1 MVGHTSI
8 FSPIARTFFN
18 LGFATKKINREII
31 HVDQEGTSG
40 TDIFGGRYSEEYL
53 QKLLGQDAIPVFDE
67 MRRSDGQVAML
78 LSVVKNPI
86 KSAHWSI
93 EAVDDSD
100 EERNIAEFAKH
111 VLFDDLSTPDGQKK
125 KKFKELL
132 SEILTCVDF
141 GHSVFEIV
149 HKVVKGHPKFG
160 DYIGYADIGF
170 RHQRTIEE
178 WILRENGSIDWIRQL
193 VQGDLAKE
201 ALIAGQHLM
210 VCSINKEG
218 DNYEGISMLRP
229 CYGAWFRKNL
239 YKKFQAIGIERASL
253 GLLHGKMS
261 EEMFKRADYENQR
274 SAFQTLL
281 NHFSSHESNAI
292 VTAPGLDIDSLKI
305 EHDPQ
310 KVQIAIKAEN
320 VEMSKAFLVTFMEMG
335 IEGGGGSYSLGSDIS
350 DIFLSGIEFIGD
362 MIADKL
368 DDDIIKPI
376 IDMKFGPREAYPK
389 TKHKGINDKAGQE
402 FAGVMKTLGETG
414 VLQVS
419 DRIKKHVHELYN
431 LPDFDP
437 DLEDE
442 QEEGEQ
448 EDDSEEEN
456 TSHEDDEIKQ
466 SSHRKK
472 DKKKLSDDGFDAVY
486 KKISD
491 PLIKTHG
498 GVSLSAFE
506 DNRLDEMIYSAAS
519 DDVLLA
525 ELLPSVFIARNAQKL
540 EEMLRI
546 SIKDRSDR
554 MISKMINIIRKDS
567 KARSAALAVTMPD
580 SNKFKSALRS
590 FTGEVG
596 QKALSK
602 VLREL
607 ETSRD
612 DIKLTEEEFR
622 DLPNKSKKR
631 LTQEIIL
638 TAQFLDSDVEKVVL
652 FSFNGLLDETD
663 SPDVLQQKLI
673 RSRDR
678 FMIGPSIKAVSVNM
692 TSKITNGIRTDVFQ
706 EPEILDN
713 VESFVFTN
721 PSPVS
726 AICQNLT
733 GRVFSKEEFATTP
746 HIPPLHHNCKSFIFA
761 QTVGKRGNKPVSPNE
776 LQIVG
781 TSEEVAKARKSI
793 TL

>member
-1 MVGHTSI
+1 MVGHISI

-18 LGFATKKINREII
+18 LGFATKKINRDAI

-40 TDIFGGRYSEEYL
+40 TDIFGGRFSEEYL

-78 LSVVKNPI
+78 LSVVKSPI
-86 KSAHWSI
+86 KAASWSI
-93 EAVDDSD
+93 EAVDNSD
-100 EERNIAEFAKH
+100 EERNVAEFAQH
-111 VLFDDLSTPDGQKK
+111 VLFDDLATPDGQKK

-201 ALIAGQHLM
+201 ALIAGEHLM

-239 YKKFQAIGIERASL
+239 YKKFQAIGIERASV
-253 GLLHGKMS
+253 GMLHGKMT
-261 EEMFKRADYENQR
+261 EEMFKRDDWENQR
-274 SAFQTLL
+274 KAFQILL
-281 NHFSSHESNAI
+281 NHFSSHESNSI
-292 VTAPGLDIDSLKI
+292 VSAPGLEIDSIKI

-335 IEGGGGSYSLGSDIS
+335 VEGGGGSYSLGSDLS
-350 DIFLSGIEFIGD
+350 DIFLSGIDFIGD

-368 DDDIIKPI
+368 DDTIIKPI

-389 TKHKGINDKAGQE
+389 IRHKGINDKAGQE
-402 FAGVMKTLGETG
+402 FAGVMKTLGEAG

-419 DRIKKHVHELYN
+419 DKIKKHVHELYN

-437 DLEDE
+437 DLE
-442 QEEGEQ
+442 EELK
-448 EDDSEEEN
+448 EDLEEEN
-456 TSHEDDEIKQ
+456 TSHEDDEKQ
-466 SSHRKK
+466 SGHKDK
-472 DKKKLSDDGFDAVY
+472 DKKKLSDFDSEY
-486 KKISD
+486 ENISD
-491 PLIKTHG
+491 QLIKIHG
-498 GVSLSAFE
+498 GGSLSAFE

-519 DDVLLA
+519 DNVLLA

-540 EEMLRI
+540 EEMLRV
-546 SIKDRSDR
+546 SILDRSDR
-554 MISKMINIIRKDS
+554 MISKMINIIKKDS
-567 KARSAALAVTMPD
+567 NARSAALSVTMPD
-580 SNKFKSALRS
+580 SNKFKTTLRS
-590 FTGEVG
+590 FAGEVG
-596 QKALSK
+596 QKALDK

-607 ETSRD
+607 GTTKNGV
-612 DIKLTEEEFR
+612 KLTEDEFR
-622 DLPNKSKKR
+622 DLPNKSKTR

-638 TAQFLDSDVEKVVL
+638 TAQFLDSDVEKIVL

-663 SPDVLQQKLI
+663 SPDVLKQKLM

-678 FMIGPSIKAVSVNM
+678 FMTGPSIRAVSVNM

-706 EPEILDN
+706 EPEILDD
-713 VESFVFTN
+713 VESFVFAN

-746 HIPPLHHNCKSFIFA
+746 HIPPLHHLCKSFIFA
-761 QTVGKRGNKPVSPNE
+761 QTTGKRGNRPVSPNE

-781 TSEEVAKARKSI
+781 TSEQVEKARKSI